1 MFKPTPISYDPEC
14 EWLARHFLA
23 DYHGE
28 QEASISDLAQV
39 IQIAIEDYFFDL
51 EDSAIGANGD
61 EEPLP
66 PESKE

>member
-1 MFKPTPISYDPEC
+1 MFKPKHISYDPEC
-14 EWLARHFLA
+14 EHLARHFLA

-28 QEASISDLAQV
+28 QEASIYDLAQA

-61 EEPLP
+61 KEESP
-66 PESKE
+66 